1 MPSKLSVKD
10 YEMIIKH
17 YGKRVPK
24 TARKKKQKAEDLIA
38 LKLCSCI
45 KKVTRKS
52 RAKNEARSI
61 GICSVSVIKNRGM
74 KYKNFTCKKPRRI
87 KNLKKTRNIKFKH
100 PYRKSRKKKSLKG
113 GHLINKYI
121 ND

>member
-1 MPSKLSVKD
+1 MQSKLSVKD

-24 TARKKKQKAEDLIA
+24 TARKKKQKAEDLMA

-52 RAKNEARSI
+52 STKPKNEARSI

-74 KYKNFTCKKPRRI
+74 KYKSFTCKKPRRI
-87 KNLKKTRNIKFKH
+87 KNLKKTRNVKFKH

-113 GHLINKYI
+113 GHVIKNI
-121 ND
+121 

>member
-1 MPSKLSVKD
+1 MQSKLSVKD

-17 YGKRVPK
+17 YGRSVPK
-24 TARKKKQKAEDLIA
+24 TARKKKEKAEDLMA

-74 KYKNFTCKKPRRI
+74 KYKSFTCKKRRRI
-87 KNLKKTRNIKFKH
+87 KNLKKTRKIKFKH
-100 PYRKSRKKKSLKG
+100 PYRKRKTRKK
-113 GHLINKYI
+113 NY
-121 ND
+121 

>member
-1 MPSKLSVKD
+1 MPRKLSVKD

-24 TARKKKQKAEDLIA
+24 TARKKKQKAEDLLA

-45 KKVTRKS
+45 KKITRKS
-52 RAKNEARSI
+52 RAKEARSI

-74 KYKNFTCKKPRRI
+74 KYKSFTCKKRRRI
-87 KNLKKTRNIKFKH
+87 KNLKKTRKIKFKH
-100 PYRKSRKKKSLKG
+100 PYKKSRKSIKG
-113 GHLINKYI
+113 GRTRKKKEV
-121 ND
+121 